1 MSGEHTPSLS
11 DEEEDDLD
19 CTNSQPQLPELQ
31 DTLSKWTNYLHG
43 WQERWV
49 VLSGGTLSYYKSEYD
64 TAFGCRGSMS
74 VAKATIQVSSYV
86 RTCMRVFLRTESAD
100 IIGCC
105 SKIKRDRN
113 SKQDTQILDSGDKTY
128 IHYLGTVKCLVF
140 WKYIVTYVDVWECFC
155 FRQKKTPWFNTHTYI
170 VLPCEQRPFDL
181 PR

>member
-74 VAKATIQVSSYV
+74 VGKANIQVRSY
-86 RTCMRVFLRTESAD
+86 MYKL
-100 IIGCC
+100 IICC
-105 SKIKRDRN
+105 VID
-113 SKQDTQILDSGDKTY
+113 
-128 IHYLGTVKCLVF
+128 
-140 WKYIVTYVDVWECFC
+140 
-155 FRQKKTPWFNTHTYI
+155 
-170 VLPCEQRPFDL
+170 
-181 PR
+181 

>member
-74 VAKATIQVSSYV
+74 VAKATIQVSS
-86 RTCMRVFLRTESAD
+86 CSSFLRA
-100 IIGCC
+100 GR
-105 SKIKRDRN
+105 IKLN
-113 SKQDTQILDSGDKTY
+113 S
-128 IHYLGTVKCLVF
+128 
-140 WKYIVTYVDVWECFC
+140 
-155 FRQKKTPWFNTHTYI
+155 
-170 VLPCEQRPFDL
+170 
-181 PR
+181 

>member
-74 VAKATIQVSSYV
+74 VGKATIQVRSYRICCV
-86 RTCMRVFLRTESAD
+86 INLVKALSLYIRVLYKSNIIEVART
-100 IIGCC
+100 
-105 SKIKRDRN
+105 
-113 SKQDTQILDSGDKTY
+113 
-128 IHYLGTVKCLVF
+128 
-140 WKYIVTYVDVWECFC
+140 
-155 FRQKKTPWFNTHTYI
+155 
-170 VLPCEQRPFDL
+170 
-181 PR
+181 